1 MKRLRVWRREGNGFT
16 LIELLIVVAIIAIL
30 AMIAVP
36 NFLEAQTRS
45 KISRV
50 KSDIRTLA
58 VAEEAY
64 FVDWNSYTF
73 GQGGQGATSPNIY
86 MEGLGLLTTPVAYT
100 TSIPFDVFGQTAIGG
115 ARRPPVFELGVGQVG
130 VGPAGRSF
138 SDTAQNAIGM
148 PSNTYELESDGPDHD
163 DNTGG
168 NGPAPSTGS
177 YPWPASTSVASLVNA
192 IYDPTNGTVSGG
204 EIFRTGGMVPPG
216 PALQIFYSAGSR

>member
-1 MKRLRVWRREGNGFT
+1 MKRHGGAFT

-45 KISRV
+45 KIARV
-50 KSDIRTLA
+50 RSDLRTLA

-73 GQGGQGATSPNIY
+73 GQGGQSGSIAPVY
-86 MEGLGLLTTPVAYT
+86 LEGFRCLTTPVAYT
-100 TSIPFDVFGQTAIGG
+100 TSIPFDVFGQSAIGG
-115 ARRPPVFELGVGQVG
+115 TRTPPLFELGVGRAG
-130 VGPAGRSF
+130 VGGAGRSF
-138 SDTAQNAIGM
+138 TALENARGM
-148 PSNTYELESDGPDHD
+148 PSDTYEIESDGPDHN

-168 NGPAPSTGS
+168 TGPAPATSG
-177 YPWPASTSVASLVNA
+177 YPWPANTPVADLVNT

-204 EIFRTGGMVPPG
+204 EIFRVGGVVPPG
-216 PALQIFYSAGSR
+216 PALQIFYTLCSGK